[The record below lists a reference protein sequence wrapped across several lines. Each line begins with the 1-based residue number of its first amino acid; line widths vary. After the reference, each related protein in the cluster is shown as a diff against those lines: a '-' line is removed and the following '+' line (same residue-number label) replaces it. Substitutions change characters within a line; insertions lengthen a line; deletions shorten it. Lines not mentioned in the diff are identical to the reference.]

1 MVRANHNH
9 SKIQNHREK
18 PKRAGAAILGGTLD
32 SALNRERRQAFSE
45 TTALCKTFKVGKQ
58 SSPLSAEKSEARG

>member
-45 TTALCKTFKVGKQ
+45 RPQ
-58 SSPLSAEKSEARG
+58 HSAKRLR